1 MTKYYVDSIGN
12 YLGGF
17 DGAKPPVGAVEVPKQ
32 PEHGLDKWINGA
44 WVPNKDRLNA
54 PIKVQIVALETQQHR
69 AIREAVLSGDKTR
82 LLALE
87 DQIKTFR
94 TQLKS

>member
-1 MTKYYVDSIGN
+1 MTKYYADVNGN

-17 DGAKPPVGAVEVPKQ
+17 DGADSPVSAVEVPK
-32 PEHGLDKWINGA
+32 PPAHGWDKWVNGA

-54 PIKVQIVALETQQHR
+54 TIKVQIVALETQQHR

-87 DQIKTFR
+87 DQIKLLR
-94 TQLKS
+94 AQLKP